1 MQEELRHEI
10 RTLYQLRD
18 SLGHDV
24 TLRDEEIS
32 RLVLE
37 RSLLEEEKAQ
47 LKGQV
52 ESITQKSIES
62 LEFQTALF
70 SLCETLQQK
79 LNSKEA
85 REAESLKQLE
95 YLVQK
100 TQVSN
105 LYASESREQI
115 ELLQREVRRL
125 ESQLGEEQDKNLRL
139 MAEYNEI
146 YVERRN

>member
-1 MQEELRHEI
+1 M
-10 RTLYQLRD
+10 
-18 SLGHDV
+18 
-24 TLRDEEIS
+24 
-32 RLVLE
+32 VLE

-79 LNSKEA
+79 LNAKEA

-125 ESQLGEEQDKNLRL
+125 ESQLGEEQDKNL
-139 MAEYNEI
+139 
-146 YVERRN
+146 